1 MECFICGI
9 NGENAVLFSAIVQ
22 EGVVPVCEE
31 CSIKEKILVI
41 KRVGQLRE
49 SERNLT
55 VYERLSQMAGLDPV
69 GHKEKIIKEERIEL
83 KRQERRKPTGPTG
96 VSSGVKKDLSF
107 PNLKQ
112 IKPQFEKGLIRN
124 YHWTIFNA
132 RRAMKLTQKQL
143 AEEIGEPEASVKL
156 VERGI
161 LPDNYL
167 PFVRKLQT
175 YLRIALFD
183 NQFKKDSNLNGDAL
197 KVDGVSFEEEKEK
210 SKIPYWKRL
219 GFLQRNRE
227 KRKSQELEQKEN
239 KEQEETGMRK
249 LSQDEIDRITFS
261 EEF

>member
-9 NGENAVLFSAIVQ
+9 KGEEAIIFSAIVS

-31 CSIKEKILVI
+31 CSIRERILVI

-49 SERNLT
+49 SEKNQT
-55 VYERLSQMAGLDPV
+55 VYERLSRMAGLDPI
-69 GHKEKIIKEERIEL
+69 GHKEKIIRKERIESMNQ
-83 KRQERRKPTGPTG
+83 KMKKPAE
-96 VSSGVKKDLSF
+96 KKDLSF

-112 IKPQFEKGLIRN
+112 IKPQFEKGLVRN

-167 PFVRKLQT
+167 PFIRKLQT
-175 YLRIALFD
+175 CLRITLFD
-183 NQFKKDSNLNGDAL
+183 NQLKKDSNLDKNAP
-197 KVDGVSFEEEKEK
+197 KIGVISIEEEKEE
-210 SKIPYWKRL
+210 SKVPYWKRL

-227 KRKSQELEQKEN
+227 KRKAQELEQKEN
-239 KEQEETGMRK
+239 KEQDKNGMRK
-249 LSQDEIDRITFS
+249 LSQDEIDKIIFDENS
-261 EEF
+261 